1 MHVQTNQW
9 RDDEQGLALQWPHLP
24 SGTNTAMSVSQMWYS
39 YHACLHI
46 VVVGVEDF
54 IGWLMLMCKTLYGIV
69 SLEYIPILTYW
80 MPLGINSFAQMQPY
94 VGIPLLDL
102 APIWPFLSFLG
113 YFSLLGRSPM
123 RRRLSK
129 KNKNKN
135 QKTPK
140 SLCQKRRFGQTPFP
154 TTLLP
159 SCHGPFIN
167 ILLPK
172 ACN

>member
-24 SGTNTAMSVSQMWYS
+24 SGTNTAMSVSQMWYP

-94 VGIPLLDL
+94 VGVPLLDL

-129 KNKNKN
+129 KKNKNKN

-140 SLCQKRRFGQTPFP
+140 SLCQKRRFGQTPFFP
-154 TTLLP
+154 YHPASLLP
-159 SCHGPFIN
+159 WPFY
-167 ILLPK
+167 
-172 ACN
+172 